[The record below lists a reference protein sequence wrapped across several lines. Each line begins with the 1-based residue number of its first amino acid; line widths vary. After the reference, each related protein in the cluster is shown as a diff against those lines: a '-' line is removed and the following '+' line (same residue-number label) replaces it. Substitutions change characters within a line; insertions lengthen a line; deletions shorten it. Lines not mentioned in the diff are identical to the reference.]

1 MLDRVFSPGG
11 NINEFLKG
19 MGLYLGI
26 SLVLI
31 FIQPDFGTI
40 LIILLTIMCMA
51 LFAGL
56 DPKFIIGAILAGAV
70 IIVIALVVEPYRMV
84 RIQVLLNLGQMNMET
99 GIRQRS
105 PLWRLLRADCSAAV
119 SATQP

>member
-1 MLDRVFSPGG
+1 M
-11 NINEFLKG
+11 
-19 MGLYLGI
+19 Y
-26 SLVLI
+26 

-56 DPKFIIGAILAGAV
+56 YPKYIIGAIFAGAV
-70 IIVIALVVEPYRMV
+70 IIVIALVVELYRMV
-84 RIQVLLNLGQMNMET
+84 RIQVLLNPWADEYGDGYQATLAIMAFASGV
-99 GIRQRS
+99 G
-105 PLWRLLRADCSAAV
+105 LLAAV